1 MIRSALCLIFPLCLQ
16 STMSAQLIQSSEI
29 VKGTEAN
36 SGDVPLLLRIP
47 ARLIA
52 DSMSSDFEHTT
63 PVNQVL
69 LGTTSTGTSHC
80 KGQVTCVVEDNPN
93 GVSILCC
100 IKGIV
105 ESKTCGTNGPAIIN
119 STATTDYVSIK
130 RLKFDEKLFSCTP
143 ASVSSCTH
151 LTITGISS
159 SLPGLRGRLVKHVAT
174 KRARESNAQAE
185 EIVGLQTEAELIQR
199 IDADFDV
206 RIADLNRQF
215 ANRLSILKRFPSAEK
230 NLHLRSAKDGVEVAL
245 GRLSQH
251 GVEKVENRKPI
262 GEMVELW
269 LRRNE
274 NLVATGPVAAMFFS
288 KAPIWLSTYF
298 SENPMF
304 KEPDDR
310 KWGMEVRE
318 KWIVIRMH
326 E

>member
-1 MIRSALCLIFPLCLQ
+1 MIRNALCLIFPLCLQ
-16 STMSAQLIQSSEI
+16 STVSAQLIQSPEI

-47 ARLIA
+47 ARFIA
-52 DSMSSDFEHTT
+52 DSMSSDFEHTS

-69 LGTTSTGTSHC
+69 LGTKSTGTSHC

-100 IKGIV
+100 IKGTV
-105 ESKTCGTNGPAIIN
+105 ESKTCGTNGPAFID
-119 STATTDYVSIK
+119 STATTDYVSSK
-130 RLKFDEKLFSCTP
+130 RLKFDGKLFSCTP

-151 LTITGISS
+151 LTIAGISS
-159 SLPGLRGRLVKHVAT
+159 RLPGLRGRLVKHVAT
-174 KRARESNAQAE
+174 KRAHESNAQAE
-185 EIVGLQTEAELIQR
+185 AIVGSQTEAELIQR
-199 IDADFDV
+199 IDAEFEL
-206 RIADLNRQF
+206 RIDEMNRQF
-215 ANRLSILKRFPSAEK
+215 ANRLSILKRFPSAER
-230 NLHLRSAKDGVEVAL
+230 NLRLRSAKDGVEVSL
-245 GRLSQH
+245 GRLSHH
-251 GVEKVENRKPI
+251 GVDNDENRKPI

-274 NLVATGPVAAMFFS
+274 NLVATGSVTAMLFS

-304 KEPDDR
+304 QKPDDR

>member
-1 MIRSALCLIFPLCLQ
+1 M
-16 STMSAQLIQSSEI
+16 
-29 VKGTEAN
+29 
-36 SGDVPLLLRIP
+36 
-47 ARLIA
+47 
-52 DSMSSDFEHTT
+52 
-63 PVNQVL
+63 
-69 LGTTSTGTSHC
+69 
-80 KGQVTCVVEDNPN
+80 
-93 GVSILCC
+93 
-100 IKGIV
+100 
-105 ESKTCGTNGPAIIN
+105 
-119 STATTDYVSIK
+119 
-130 RLKFDEKLFSCTP
+130 
-143 ASVSSCTH
+143 
-151 LTITGISS
+151 
-159 SLPGLRGRLVKHVAT
+159 KHVAT
-174 KRARESNAQAE
+174 KRAHESNTQAE
-185 EIVGLQTEAELIQR
+185 AIVGSQTEAELIQR

-215 ANRLSILKRFPSAEK
+215 AKRLSILKRFPSAEK

-245 GRLSQH
+245 GHLSQH
-251 GVEKVENRKPI
+251 GADTDENRKPI

-274 NLVATGPVAAMFFS
+274 NLVAKRPVATMLFS